1 MYHPERVAHPIGRIA
16 TLARISLGAL
26 CAAVL
31 LAACAR
37 DVRVESSWKDRQ
49 AEGQPFAKI
58 LVVGVSPDPGLRC
71 DFESFMVT
79 QLRSDTV
86 EAKASCYFIP
96 TSEAL
101 TREAVE
107 RAVAEYGADAVLTTS
122 LIHSAA
128 TAEEGTGNDS
138 RGQSMYKATGA
149 GYGAGYYG
157 PGYFGG
163 YGAYGVPV
171 VYVKYQE
178 VPPVTV
184 VEGKVTIDSMVYSAS
199 DAALIYELETKAH
212 DLHSRDNALATLTAP
227 IAERLRR
234 DQVIR

>member
-1 MYHPERVAHPIGRIA
+1 
-16 TLARISLGAL
+16 
-26 CAAVL
+26 
-31 LAACAR
+31 
-37 DVRVESSWKDRQ
+37 
-49 AEGQPFAKI
+49 
-58 LVVGVSPDPGLRC
+58 
-71 DFESFMVT
+71 MVT

-96 TSEAL
+96 TTEAL

-122 LIHSAA
+122 LVHSAA
-128 TAEEGTGNDS
+128 TAAEGTGNDS
-138 RGQSMYKATGA
+138 RGQSMYKATDV
-149 GYGAGYYG
+149 GYGYGPGYYG

-178 VPPVTV
+178 LPPVTV
-184 VEGKVTIDSMVYSAS
+184 VEGEVTIDSMLYAAG
-199 DAALIYELETKAH
+199 DAALVYELKTTAR
-212 DLHSRDNALATLTAP
+212 DLTSRDNALANLTAP